1 MRGLHYLLAVVLLT
15 AFAAAEPE
23 GPSLEKKAWLDG
35 YSGQSTAALLDLASK
50 YRPDSVVVAFD
61 QALQQKSVK
70 AKLSPEERV
79 VVVVEA
85 LESEVNNGGFLQ
97 FFQNTSAEYALEA
110 PESLEQIKCPQC
122 ARLAKQAL
130 ALLTLPAS
138 PTADDIQ
145 TAAEQTDE
153 DRDEKLDHLDQEY
166 YRTVG
171 DLSLPLLAY
180 IREHQDTIILP

>member
-1 MRGLHYLLAVVLLT
+1 MRGLRYLLAVVLLT

-23 GPSLEKKAWLDG
+23 GPPLEKKAWLGG

-70 AKLSPEERV
+70 AKLSLEER

-122 ARLAKQAL
+122 ARLAKEAL

-180 IREHQDTIILP
+180 IREHQHTIILP